1 MGLGT
6 LGMGRIRGQP
16 VRPVKRLPSPREY
29 ALIGWYARIEV
40 LAALQSIKLAY
51 LRTEEIRP
59 STTRQDYV
67 YQYTAD
73 RLGLDI
79 QN

>member
-1 MGLGT
+1 M
-6 LGMGRIRGQP
+6 
-16 VRPVKRLPSPREY
+16 RPVKRLPSPREY
-29 ALIGWYARIEV
+29 ALLGWDARLEV

-51 LRTEEIRP
+51 LRTEEIQP
-59 STTRQDYV
+59 STAIQADV
-67 YQYTAD
+67 YPYTAD

>member
-1 MGLGT
+1 M
-6 LGMGRIRGQP
+6 
-16 VRPVKRLPSPREY
+16 RPVKRLPSPREY
-29 ALIGWYARIEV
+29 ALLGWDARIEV
-40 LAALQSIKLAY
+40 LAALQSIRLSY

-59 STTRQDYV
+59 STTIQDDV